1 MLGPLEKALLFAEQ
15 ELVEGS
21 LKLLGVLF
29 APPPGELAP
38 GRRQGDG
45 HASDSRVYCCS
56 WPCSKRLV
64 MEASDVLIC
73 KKPLCTRFLSL
84 TTKRVLTN
92 TSVSHSPVLVSQI
105 ACEAG
110 PGTLSCQ
117 WYWREVT
124 GIPTGCFSSAV
135 GPSKSRCQMYRQ
147 GQSHTGGWFVSAD
160 GGTSSSEPNPQHSGG
175 HRLVSCCC

>member
-1 MLGPLEKALLFAEQ
+1 MHLTAEFTVALG
-15 ELVEGS
+15 LVPSG
-21 LKLLGVLF
+21 
-29 APPPGELAP
+29 
-38 GRRQGDG
+38 
-45 HASDSRVYCCS
+45 
-56 WPCSKRLV
+56 LV

-124 GIPTGCFSSAV
+124 GIPTGCFSR
-135 GPSKSRCQMYRQ
+135 GSRAKQV
-147 GQSHTGGWFVSAD
+147 TLPNVSP
-160 GGTSSSEPNPQHSGG
+160 GTVT
-175 HRLVSCCC
+175 HRWLVCLSRWWHQLL